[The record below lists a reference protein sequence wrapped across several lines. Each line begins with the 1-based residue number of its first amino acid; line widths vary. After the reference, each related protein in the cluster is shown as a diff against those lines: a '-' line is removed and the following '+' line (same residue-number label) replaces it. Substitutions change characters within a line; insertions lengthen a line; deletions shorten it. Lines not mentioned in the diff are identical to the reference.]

1 VQYLLLISILALSL
15 KLLALWNVKALVLEA
30 SPFIVA
36 ISAAFLIMNVCE
48 LSGFYFANKHGSG
61 LTELIVYYA
70 FALLAAFSILG
81 LALANTTINTKL
93 WHYPLATA
101 FLLVEAVLL
110 TPGAAIAGIQSIGY
124 SATRIPGPLYIVI
137 QLGLLLPLIAMI
149 CILSFTL
156 LTSKQRRARTRAKTY
171 MFAFTPIVAVAI
183 LVVLLMAL
191 GFKIN
196 ASGFI
201 SVTVC
206 VTIWILFFA
215 STETN
220 QYVFLSF
227 IPKTRE
233 NKSVYT
239 IATNLACPENGL
251 KQALLELES
260 RIIEETLA
268 KTSGNITHASEI
280 LGIARSTLSQKVA
293 KLGLGG
299 NA

>member
-1 VQYLLLISILALSL
+1 
-15 KLLALWNVKALVLEA
+15 
-30 SPFIVA
+30 
-36 ISAAFLIMNVCE
+36 MNICE
-48 LSGFYFANKHGSG
+48 LGVFRVANNQGDG
-61 LTELIVYYA
+61 LTALIIYYA
-70 FALLAAFSILG
+70 FALIAAYST
-81 LALANTTINTKL
+81 LALTLTNTTIKTKWWL
-93 WHYPLATA
+93 YPLGTV
-101 FLLVEAVLL
+101 FLFVEAVLL
-110 TPGAAIAGIQSIGY
+110 TPGAAIAGAQSIGY
-124 SATRIPGPLYIVI
+124 SITRISGPFYIVI
-137 QLGLLLPLIAMI
+137 QLGLLVPLVTMV
-149 CILSFTL
+149 CVLGFTI
-156 LTSKQRRARTRAKTY
+156 LTSKQRSARTLAKTY
-171 MFAFTPIVAVAI
+171 MFAFAPMATIAI

-206 VTIWILFFA
+206 LTIWILFFT
-215 STETN
+215 STEKN